1 MGADDRETDRAP
13 ACFAERSN
21 SMTRIQSSYQAQ
33 LRSLAAQLRIE
44 ADTIPCGRARD
55 GLLRQAEKLESSAVV
70 EGWISSSEL
79 QPPMEKSNDT
89 SYDESKLDA
98 RAH

>member
-1 MGADDRETDRAP
+1 MI
-13 ACFAERSN
+13 
-21 SMTRIQSSYQAQ
+21 RIQSSYQAQ

-44 ADTIPCGRARD
+44 ADTLPRGPARD
-55 GLLRQAEKLESSAVV
+55 GLLQRAEKLECSAVM

-79 QPPMEKSNDT
+79 QPPMEKINEPSCNQP
-89 SYDESKLDA
+89 KLDV